1 MARSIAEIPPM
12 TRGVFV
18 RLRSSVPEIS
28 AVGLIAVAA
37 VLGWLVW
44 EYNVSVALVRHTVD
58 VETGISDVLS
68 IVQNAEAGSRG
79 YVLTGDDAFLH
90 NDDRSMS
97 IYESDLDHLRHLTVD
112 NAEQESTLVSL
123 KRVIEARFANW

>member
-58 VETGISDVLS
+58 VETG
-68 IVQNAEAGSRG
+68 SRG